1 MTLPNGEPL
10 FKMRVKLAA
19 VNLRIIC
26 EDAERG
32 TEFFQINREWAC
44 EYLIFGP
51 TADATSARQVRMSL
65 LHESPEYLCSSSV
78 PPDHGRRALGAGETC
93 I

>member
-1 MTLPNGEPL
+1 MQPL

-44 EYLIFGP
+44 EYLIFRSGYP
-51 TADATSARQVRMSL
+51 ARHVPGTKRSL
-65 LHESPEYLCSSSV
+65 LFSLEYL
-78 PPDHGRRALGAGETC
+78 
-93 I
+93 

>member
-19 VNLRIIC
+19 VNLRMIC

-51 TADATSARQVRMSL
+51 AAEATPGTEEASSYRSAFAPTLQSPITEDVRL
-65 LHESPEYLCSSSV
+65 V
-78 PPDHGRRALGAGETC
+78 PARRAD
-93 I
+93 